1 MINNLK
7 NEITDCVNCQSLAL
21 SVFGSLKKEDLHE
34 LNNYKNSNFVKKGQI
49 IFSENNPTHGLFCIH
64 KGKAKIVMV
73 GRDGK
78 EQIVRLAKDG
88 DIIGYRSLIC
98 GENYSASAQTI
109 EDSMVCFI
117 PKEKLWSL
125 IEKNAQLSKNLMTH
139 LALDL
144 KQAEQRSVN
153 MQQKSASERLAE
165 ALLILQ
171 ETFGI
176 NADKSINV
184 ELTREE
190 IASLT
195 GMAIETVVRILRDF
209 QEIKMLDLVK
219 KKIIILDHQILKRTA
234 NIED

>member
-1 MINNLK
+1 MINLR

-21 SVFGSLKKEDLHE
+21 SVFGSLKREDLHE
-34 LNNYKNSNFVKKGQI
+34 LNNYKNSNIVKKGQI
-49 IFSENNPTHGLFCIH
+49 IFSENNPSHGLFCIH
-64 KGKAKIVMV
+64 KGKAKIVMIGKD
-73 GRDGK
+73 GR

-98 GENYSASAQTI
+98 GENYSASAYTI

-117 PKEKLWSL
+117 PKEKLWGL

-144 KQAEQRSVN
+144 KQAEIRSVN
-153 MQQKSASERLAE
+153 MQQKNASERLAE

-176 NADKSINV
+176 NSDKSINI
-184 ELTREE
+184 ELSREE

-195 GMAIETVVRILRDF
+195 GMAIETVVRILKDF
-209 QEIKMLDLVK
+209 QEN
-219 KKIIILDHQILKRTA
+219 KIIDLIKKRIVILNHQNLKKSA

>member
-1 MINNLK
+1 MINSLK

-49 IFSENNPTHGLFCIH
+49 IFSQNNPSHGLFCIH
-64 KGKAKIVMV
+64 KGKAKIVMI
-73 GRDGK
+73 GKDGK

-98 GENYSASAQTI
+98 GENYSASAYTI

-144 KQAEQRSVN
+144 RHAEQRSVN
-153 MQQKSASERLAE
+153 MQQKNASERLAE

-171 ETFGI
+171 ETFGV

-184 ELTREE
+184 ELSRDE

-195 GMAIETVVRILRDF
+195 GMAIETVVRILKDF
-209 QEIKMLDLVK
+209 EENKIINLIKKRIVILHHQNL
-219 KKIIILDHQILKRTA
+219 KKIA